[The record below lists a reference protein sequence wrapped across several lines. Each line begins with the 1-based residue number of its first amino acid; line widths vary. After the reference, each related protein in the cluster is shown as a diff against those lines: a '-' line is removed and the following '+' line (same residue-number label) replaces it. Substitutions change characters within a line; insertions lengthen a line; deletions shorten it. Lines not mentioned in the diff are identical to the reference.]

1 MLLLNLSFVRKGL
14 PDKPWRLHRLCAAF
28 VLIELILL
36 PNLRTFLVDAV
47 IGSAYAYKVQRVCE
61 KVTTKSG
68 TSEKC
73 KTKLVKPGEEPV
85 AGKPPDDP
93 HGSATP
99 PADPHGAAKPKH

>member
-1 MLLLNLSFVRKGL
+1 MLLLNLSFMSKGP
-14 PDKPWRLHRLCAAF
+14 PDRSWRLHRLCAAF

-99 PADPHGAAKPKH
+99 PTDPHGAAKPAH